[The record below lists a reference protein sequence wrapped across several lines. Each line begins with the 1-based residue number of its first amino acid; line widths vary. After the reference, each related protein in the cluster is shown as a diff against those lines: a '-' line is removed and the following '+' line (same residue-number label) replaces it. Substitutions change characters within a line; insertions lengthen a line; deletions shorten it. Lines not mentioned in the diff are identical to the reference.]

1 MRMDAKCRSRRQSA
15 EEDVAVAVLVGF
27 APLMMLQVNQV
38 AELEDE
44 AGAVDVDAQE
54 RDRRKLEAWKWMRLK
69 TLQVIMGPQWNLKMP
84 LLRMMWRWKPK
95 PPLLQELCHQRLCLL

>member
-1 MRMDAKCRSRRQSA
+1 M
-15 EEDVAVAVLVGF
+15 AVAVLVGF

-54 RDRRKLEAWKWMRLK
+54 RDRRKLEAWKCMRLK
-69 TLQVIMGPQWNLKMP
+69 TLQVIMGP
-84 LLRMMWRWKPK
+84 
-95 PPLLQELCHQRLCLL
+95 